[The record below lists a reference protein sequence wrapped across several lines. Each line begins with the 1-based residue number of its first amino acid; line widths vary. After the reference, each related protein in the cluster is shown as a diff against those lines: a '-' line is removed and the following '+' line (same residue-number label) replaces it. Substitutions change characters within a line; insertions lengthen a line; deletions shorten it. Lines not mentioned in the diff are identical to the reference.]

1 MHYLGIFHSERW
13 KIRHRP
19 VLAMHCLVWC
29 LSCVNLTKM
38 YGYCWGFVS
47 YGLILVFGLQP
58 KFGDVKNST
67 SWCQATSLRPGEGSQ
82 PTVNICLTSFVFWS
96 THRWKDQ
103 AEEKLVLPSCKPA
116 SSKLLMLI
124 DLRNQAI
131 WSKHHKIKESECQLL
146 MPPSKV
152 KWLGLLSWRE
162 KWTDTQI
169 TPFCEWWRNEVI
181 MTWWKQRI
189 PSLSRR
195 ERARRWSRWRRMTA
209 KR

>member
-116 SSKLLMLI
+116 TSKLLMLI

-131 WSKHHKIKESECQLL
+131 WSKHHKIKESECQ
-146 MPPSKV
+146 V
-152 KWLGLLSWRE
+152 
-162 KWTDTQI
+162 
-169 TPFCEWWRNEVI
+169 
-181 MTWWKQRI
+181 
-189 PSLSRR
+189 SLSITTSYTTFPCFAYGFLRVLWTTLICSKMIILCSCWCR
-195 ERARRWSRWRRMTA
+195 HPR
-209 KR
+209 